1 MQLNKIS
8 NYLFACPRFHVPIGS
23 IASNLLHH
31 RQRIPAYEPWVR
43 NMGYSHLFFVY
54 RL

>member
-1 MQLNKIS
+1 M
-8 NYLFACPRFHVPIGS
+8 PIGS

-43 NMGYSHLFFVY
+43 NMGYSHFFLFIVY
-54 RL
+54 AFTICAACYFLKDVQIS